1 MNKQMFVGLAAEGT
15 TDIRFLT
22 GIVKRTLNEVA
33 FQESRYNIDIYVNDI
48 DVSKSGLSFTEYV
61 ANASREGVRQFGMMA
76 LAIHTDADT
85 NTYEERFRNKI
96 LPTQEYLNNIEDED
110 ICKLLIPIIPVRMTE
125 AWMLADKQLLKNEI
139 GTTKSDSE
147 LVINRDPEAFS
158 DPKEVIENAIRIA
171 TQDYP
176 KRRRRLNISELYSII
191 GDKLSTA
198 ELSRLESY
206 RNFRAEVRNA
216 YRAFDY
222 I

>member
-22 GIVKRTLNEVA
+22 SIVKRTLNEVA

-85 NTYEERFRNKI
+85 NTYEERFKNKI

-147 LVINRDPEAFS
+147 LGINRDPEAFS

-171 TQDYP
+171 MQDYP